1 MITCSELFIK
11 YGDRVLLDHL
21 TFTILSKDK
30 VGLVGRNGAGK
41 STILK
46 LLAGEYSADSG
57 HISRPATST
66 LGYLK
71 QDMDLPAGKTVL
83 QETLTAFKEVNEVDK
98 KIKRLQQ
105 ELADRTDYESST
117 YATVITDLGDAEERF
132 QLLGGLTM
140 EVDTERVLK
149 GLGFKHED
157 MNRGTDEF
165 SGGWKMRI
173 ELAKMLLQRPDF
185 LLLDEPTNHLDIES
199 IIWLEQFLKY
209 YEGAVIVISHD
220 KQFLDTVTKRTM
232 EIELGNLYEYKAN
245 YSKYL
250 ALRAERKEKMAA
262 AYKNQQTKIEHTEKL
277 IEKFRAKA
285 TKAKMAQSLI
295 KQLDKVDRIELDA
308 EDTTAMRIRFRPV
321 PRSGEVVFEA
331 KQLTKAYDGPP
342 ILENVDLKLLRGEQ
356 VSFVGQNGQGKTTLA
371 KILIKELEHTKGD
384 VEWGH
389 NVVIGYYAQNQTD
402 SLDLNKTLLE
412 TMEDATPVEMRTK
425 LRGMLGAFLFRGDDV
440 DKKVSVLSGGEKARL
455 ALACMLLRPIN
466 FLILDEPT
474 NHLDI
479 LSKEVLKKAVQEY
492 EGTMVVVSHDRD
504 FLSGLTDKTIE
515 FRDRKL
521 YQHLGDVNF
530 FLEKRAMEN
539 MRQVEMA
546 TKIKKAQPEK
556 QKQKL
561 SEEDRKRKKKL
572 QNQVSNAERKIE
584 QVEKKI
590 ADIELE
596 MAKTDFYQS
605 PNSQVVIDQYQKQKG
620 ELDKVMENWEKA
632 QEELD
637 AFET

>member
-21 TFTILSKDK
+21 SFTILSKDK

-46 LLAGEYSADSG
+46 LLAGEYSSDSG
-57 HISRPATST
+57 TVNRPSTST

-71 QDMDLPAGKTVL
+71 QDMELPAGKTVL
-83 QETLTAFKEVNEVDK
+83 QETLTAFKEVNEVDV
-98 KIKRLQQ
+98 KIKKLQQ
-105 ELADRTDYESST
+105 ELAERTDYEST
-117 YATVITDLGDAEERF
+117 GYAKVITDLGDAEERF
-132 QLLGGLTM
+132 QILGGMTM

-157 MNRGTDEF
+157 MQRDTDEF

-209 YEGAVIVISHD
+209 YEGAVVVISHD

-232 EIELGNLYEYKAN
+232 EIELGKMYEYKAT

-250 ALRAERKEKMAA
+250 ELRAERKEKMAA
-262 AYKNQQTKIEHTEKL
+262 AYKNQQAKIEHTEKL

-295 KQLDKVDRIELDA
+295 KQLDKVERIEIDA
-308 EDTTAMRIRFRPV
+308 EDTAAMSIRFQPV

-331 KQLTKAYDGPP
+331 KKLTKAYDGPS
-342 ILENVDLKLLRGEQ
+342 ILEDIDLKLIRGDQ

-384 VEWGH
+384 VKWGH

-402 SLDLNKTLLE
+402 SLDLNKTLLQ
-412 TMEDATPVEMRTK
+412 TMEDATPPEMRTK
-425 LRGMLGAFLFRGDDV
+425 LRGMLGAFLFRGEDV

-479 LSKEVLKKAVQEY
+479 LSKEVLKKAVQAY
-492 EGTMVVVSHDRD
+492 DGTMVVVSHDRD
-504 FLSGLTDKTIE
+504 FLSGLTNRTIE

-521 YQHLGDVNF
+521 YNYLGDVNF
-530 FLEKRAMEN
+530 FLEKRAMAN
-539 MRQVEMA
+539 MREVEMA
-546 TKIKKAQPEK
+546 TKQKKEDPGK
-556 QKQKL
+556 KKL
-561 SEEDRKRKKKL
+561 SEEERKKKKKL

-590 ADIELE
+590 KDIE
-596 MAKTDFYQS
+596 MVMGKTDFYQS
-605 PNSQVVIDQYQKQKG
+605 PDSQKVIEKYQALKD
-620 ELDKVMENWEKA
+620 ELDKVMESWETA
-632 QEELD
+632 QENLD
-637 AFET
+637 AYDA

>member
-21 TFTILSKDK
+21 SFTILTKDK

-46 LLAGEYSADSG
+46 LLAGESNPDSG
-57 HISRPATST
+57 NISRPATST

-83 QETLTAFKEVNEVDK
+83 EETLTAFKEVNEVDL
-98 KIKRLQQ
+98 KIKALQQ
-105 ELADRTDYESST
+105 ELAERTDYEST
-117 YATVITDLGDAEERF
+117 GYANVITDLGDAEERF
-132 QLLGGLTM
+132 QFLGGLTM

-157 MNRGTDEF
+157 MHRGTDEF

-199 IIWLEQFLKY
+199 IIWLEQFLKF
-209 YEGAVIVISHD
+209 YEGAVVVISHD

-232 EIELGNLYEYKAN
+232 EIELGKMYEYKAA

-250 ALRAERKEKMAA
+250 ELRAERKEKMAA
-262 AYKNQQTKIEHTEKL
+262 AYKNQQAKIEHTEKL

-308 EDTTAMRIRFRPV
+308 EDTQAMSIRFQPV

-331 KQLTKAYDGPP
+331 KKLTKAYDGPS
-342 ILENVDLKLLRGEQ
+342 ILEDIDLKLLRGEQ

-371 KILIKELEHTKGD
+371 KILIKELEYSSGD
-384 VEWGH
+384 VTWGH

-412 TMEDATPVEMRTK
+412 TMEDATPPEMRTK
-425 LRGMLGAFLFRGDDV
+425 LRGMLGAFLFRGEDV

-479 LSKEVLKKAVQEY
+479 LSKEVLKKAVKAY
-492 EGTMVVVSHDRD
+492 NGTMVVVSHDRD
-504 FLSGLTDKTIE
+504 FLGGLTEKTIE

-521 YQHLGDVNF
+521 YEHLGDVNF
-530 FLEKRAMEN
+530 FLEKRAMAN
-539 MRQVEMA
+539 MREVEMA
-546 TKIKKAQPEK
+546 TKKKKEEPGK
-556 QKQKL
+556 KKL
-561 SEEDRKRKKKL
+561 SEEDRKKKKKL
-572 QNQVSNAERKIE
+572 QNQVSNSERKIE
-584 QVEKKI
+584 QIEKKI

-596 MAKTDFYQS
+596 MGKTDFYQN
-605 PNSQVVIDQYQKQKG
+605 PDSQKVLDKYQALKDD
-620 ELDKVMENWEKA
+620 LDKVMEDWETA
-632 QEELD
+632 QENLD
-637 AFET
+637 AFDA

>member
-21 TFTILSKDK
+21 SFTILTKDK

-46 LLAGEYSADSG
+46 LLAGESNPDSG
-57 HISRPATST
+57 NISRPATST

-83 QETLTAFKEVNEVDK
+83 EETLTAFKEVNEVDL
-98 KIKRLQQ
+98 KIKALQQ
-105 ELADRTDYESST
+105 ELAERTDYEST
-117 YATVITDLGDAEERF
+117 GYANVITDLGDAEERF
-132 QLLGGLTM
+132 QFLGGLTM

-157 MNRGTDEF
+157 MHRGTDEF

-209 YEGAVIVISHD
+209 YEGAVVVISHD

-232 EIELGNLYEYKAN
+232 EIELGKMYEYKAA

-250 ALRAERKEKMAA
+250 ELRAERKEKMAA
-262 AYKNQQTKIEHTEKL
+262 AYKNQQAKIEHTEKL

-308 EDTTAMRIRFRPV
+308 EDTQAMSIRFQPV

-331 KQLTKAYDGPP
+331 KKLTKAYDGPS
-342 ILENVDLKLLRGEQ
+342 ILEDIDLKLLRGEQ

-371 KILIKELEHTKGD
+371 KILIKELEYSSGD
-384 VEWGH
+384 VTWGH

-412 TMEDATPVEMRTK
+412 TMEDATPPEMRTK
-425 LRGMLGAFLFRGDDV
+425 LRGMLGAFLFRGEDV

-479 LSKEVLKKAVQEY
+479 LSKEVLKKAVKAY
-492 EGTMVVVSHDRD
+492 NGTMVVVSHDRD
-504 FLSGLTDKTIE
+504 FLGGLTEKTIE

-521 YQHLGDVNF
+521 YEHLGDVNF
-530 FLEKRAMEN
+530 FLEKRAMAN
-539 MRQVEMA
+539 MREVEMA
-546 TKIKKAQPEK
+546 TKKKKEEPGK
-556 QKQKL
+556 KKL
-561 SEEDRKRKKKL
+561 SEEDRKKKKKL
-572 QNQVSNAERKIE
+572 QNQVSNSERKIE
-584 QVEKKI
+584 QIEKKI

-596 MAKTDFYQS
+596 MGKTDFYQN
-605 PNSQVVIDQYQKQKG
+605 PDSQKVLDKYQALKDD
-620 ELDKVMENWEKA
+620 LDKVMEDWETA
-632 QEELD
+632 QENLD
-637 AFET
+637 AFDA

>member
-11 YGDRVLLDHL
+11 YGDRVLLDYL
-21 TFTILSKDK
+21 NFTILTKDK

-46 LLAGEYSADSG
+46 LLAGESNSDSG
-57 HISRPATST
+57 TISRPATST

-83 QETLTAFKEVNEVDK
+83 EETLTAFKEVNEVDK
-98 KIKRLQQ
+98 KIKGLQQ
-105 ELADRTDYESST
+105 ELAERTDYESSI
-117 YATVITDLGDAEERF
+117 YAKVITDLGDAEERF
-132 QLLGGLTM
+132 QLLGGMTM

-199 IIWLEQFLKY
+199 ILWLEQFLKY
-209 YEGAVIVISHD
+209 YEGAVVVISHD

-232 EIELGNLYEYKAN
+232 EIELGKMYEYKAT

-250 ALRAERKEKMAA
+250 ELRAERKEKMAA
-262 AYKNQQTKIEHTEKL
+262 AYKNQQAKIEHTEKL

-295 KQLDKVDRIELDA
+295 KQLDKVDRIEMDA
-308 EDTTAMRIRFRPV
+308 EDTQAMSIRFQPV

-331 KQLTKAYDGPP
+331 KKLTKAYDGPS
-342 ILENVDLKLLRGEQ
+342 ILEDINLKLLRGEQ

-371 KILIKELEHTKGD
+371 KILVKELEHSNGD
-384 VEWGH
+384 VKWGH
-389 NVVIGYYAQNQTD
+389 NVVVGYYAQNQTD
-402 SLDLNKTLLE
+402 SLDLNKTLLQ
-412 TMEDATPVEMRTK
+412 TMEDATPPEMRTK
-425 LRGMLGAFLFRGDDV
+425 LRGMLGAFLFRGEDV

-479 LSKEVLKKAVQEY
+479 LSKEVLKKAVKAY
-492 EGTMVVVSHDRD
+492 DGTMVVVSHDRD

-521 YQHLGDVNF
+521 YSHLGDINF
-530 FLEKRAMEN
+530 FLEKRAMDN
-539 MRQVEMA
+539 MREVEMA
-546 TKIKKAQPEK
+546 TKQKREEPEK
-556 QKQKL
+556 KKL
-561 SEEDRKRKKKL
+561 SEEDRKKKKKL

-584 QVEKKI
+584 QAEKKI

-596 MAKTDFYQS
+596 MGKSDFYQS
-605 PNSQVVIDQYQKQKG
+605 PDSQKVMDKYQDLKND
-620 ELDKVMENWEKA
+620 LDKVMENWEKA

-637 AFET
+637 AFEK